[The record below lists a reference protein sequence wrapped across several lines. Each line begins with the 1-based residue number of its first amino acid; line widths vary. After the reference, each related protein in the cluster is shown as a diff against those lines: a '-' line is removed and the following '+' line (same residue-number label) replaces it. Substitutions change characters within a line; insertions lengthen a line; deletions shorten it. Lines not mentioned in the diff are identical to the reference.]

1 MSSTT
6 NMSSTKNMSST
17 GRMSYLRPA
26 LVLLILLTLITGIAY
41 PLLTTGL
48 AKLMFP
54 QQANGSLVMLG
65 DEVVGSSL
73 IGQNFTQPGYF
84 AGRPSATADMPYN
97 PMSSG
102 GSNLAA
108 SNPDL
113 DKAISERV
121 KLLRQANPTQ
131 TGPVPVDLVTASASG
146 LDPQISLEAAYYQA
160 PRIAS
165 IRQMPL
171 SEVKQLIDD
180 NVQKATPNFF
190 GESVVNVLNLNMAL
204 DAQSHVK
211 IPATP
216 VKS

>member
-6 NMSSTKNMSST
+6 NMSSTKSMSST

>member
-1 MSSTT
+1 
-6 NMSSTKNMSST
+6 
-17 GRMSYLRPA
+17 MSYLRPA

>member
-1 MSSTT
+1 
-6 NMSSTKNMSST
+6 
-17 GRMSYLRPA
+17 MSYLRPA

-48 AKLMFP
+48 AKLIFP

>member
-1 MSSTT
+1 MSSTINMSSTT
-6 NMSSTKNMSST
+6 
-17 GRMSYLRPA
+17 RMSYLRPA

-48 AKLMFP
+48 AKLMFS

-84 AGRPSATADMPYN
+84 SGRPSVTADMPYN
-97 PMSSG
+97 PMASG
-102 GSNLAA
+102 GSNLAI
-108 SNPDL
+108 SNPEL
-113 DKAISERV
+113 DKAITERV
-121 KLLRQANPTQ
+121 KSLRQANPTQ

-171 SEVKQLIDD
+171 SEVKQLIDN

-190 GESVVNVLNLNMAL
+190 GESVVNVLKLNMAL

-211 IPATP
+211 VPATST
-216 VKS
+216 KS

>member
-1 MSSTT
+1 MSSIT
-6 NMSSTKNMSST
+6 N
-17 GRMSYLRPA
+17 MSYLRPA

-48 AKLMFP
+48 AKLMFS

-84 AGRPSATADMPYN
+84 SGRPSVTADMPYN
-97 PMSSG
+97 PMASG
-102 GSNLAA
+102 GSNLAI
-108 SNPDL
+108 SNPEL
-113 DKAISERV
+113 DKAITERV

-171 SEVKQLIDD
+171 SEVKQLIDN

-211 IPATP
+211 VPATST
-216 VKS
+216 KS

>member
-1 MSSTT
+1 MSSTINMSSTT
-6 NMSSTKNMSST
+6 
-17 GRMSYLRPA
+17 RMSYLRPA

-48 AKLMFP
+48 AKLMFS

-84 AGRPSATADMPYN
+84 SGRPSVTADMPYN
-97 PMSSG
+97 PMASG
-102 GSNLAA
+102 GSNLAI
-108 SNPDL
+108 SNPEL
-113 DKAISERV
+113 DKAITERV
-121 KLLRQANPTQ
+121 KSLRQANPTQ

-165 IRQMPL
+165 IRQIPL
-171 SEVKQLIDD
+171 SEVKQLIDN

-190 GESVVNVLNLNMAL
+190 GESVVNVLKLNMAL

-211 IPATP
+211 VPATST
-216 VKS
+216 KS

>member
-1 MSSTT
+1 MSSTINMSSTT
-6 NMSSTKNMSST
+6 
-17 GRMSYLRPA
+17 RMSYLRPA

-48 AKLMFP
+48 AKLIFS

-84 AGRPSATADMPYN
+84 SGRPSVTADMPYN
-97 PMSSG
+97 PMASG
-102 GSNLAA
+102 GSNLAI
-108 SNPDL
+108 SNPEL
-113 DKAISERV
+113 DKAITERV
-121 KLLRQANPTQ
+121 KSLRQANPTQ

-171 SEVKQLIDD
+171 SEVKQLIDN

-211 IPATP
+211 VPATST
-216 VKS
+216 KS

>member
-1 MSSTT
+1 MSSTNNMSSTT
-6 NMSSTKNMSST
+6 
-17 GRMSYLRPA
+17 RMSYLRPA

-48 AKLMFP
+48 AKLMFS
-54 QQANGSLVMLG
+54 QQANGSRVMLG

-84 AGRPSATADMPYN
+84 SGRPSATADMPYN
-97 PMSSG
+97 PMASG
-102 GSNLAA
+102 GSNLAI
-108 SNPDL
+108 SNPEL
-113 DKAISERV
+113 DKAITERV
-121 KLLRQANPTQ
+121 KSLRQANPTQ

-146 LDPQISLEAAYYQA
+146 LDPQISLEASYYQA

-171 SEVKQLIDD
+171 SEVKQLIDN

-211 IPATP
+211 VPATST
-216 VKS
+216 KS

>member
-1 MSSTT
+1 MSATT
-6 NMSSTKNMSST
+6 NMSSTA
-17 GRMSYLRPA
+17 RMSYLRPA

-48 AKLMFP
+48 AKLMFSS
-54 QQANGSLVMLG
+54 QANGSLVMLG

-84 AGRPSATADMPYN
+84 ASRPSATSDMPYN
-97 PMSSG
+97 PMASG
-102 GSNLAA
+102 GSNLAI
-108 SNPDL
+108 SNPNL
-113 DKAISERV
+113 DKIISERV
-121 KLLRQANPTQ
+121 KLVRQANPSQ

-160 PRIAS
+160 PRIAN

-171 SEVKQLIDD
+171 SEVKQLIDS
-180 NVQKATPNFF
+180 NIQKATPNFF

-211 IPATP
+211 VPASP
-216 VKS
+216 AKS

>member
-6 NMSSTKNMSST
+6 NMSSTT
-17 GRMSYLRPA
+17 RMSYLRPA

-48 AKLMFP
+48 AKLMFS
-54 QQANGSLVMLG
+54 QQATGSRVMLG

-84 AGRPSATADMPYN
+84 SGRPSVTADMPYN
-97 PMSSG
+97 PMASG
-102 GSNLAA
+102 GSNLAI
-108 SNPDL
+108 SNPEL
-113 DKAISERV
+113 DKAITERV
-121 KLLRQANPTQ
+121 KSLRQANPTQ

-165 IRQMPL
+165 IRQMSL
-171 SEVKQLIDD
+171 SEVKQLIDS

-211 IPATP
+211 VPATST
-216 VKS
+216 KS

>member
-6 NMSSTKNMSST
+6 
-17 GRMSYLRPA
+17 RMSYLRPA

-48 AKLMFP
+48 AKLMFS
-54 QQANGSLVMLG
+54 QQATGSLVMLG

-84 AGRPSATADMPYN
+84 SGRPSVTADMPYN
-97 PMSSG
+97 PMASG
-102 GSNLAA
+102 GSNLAI
-108 SNPDL
+108 SNPEL
-113 DKAISERV
+113 DKAITERV
-121 KLLRQANPTQ
+121 KSLRQANPTQ

-171 SEVKQLIDD
+171 SEVKQLIDS

-216 VKS
+216 TKS

>member
-1 MSSTT
+1 MLSTNNMSSTT
-6 NMSSTKNMSST
+6 
-17 GRMSYLRPA
+17 RMSYLRPA

-48 AKLMFP
+48 AKLMFS
-54 QQANGSLVMLG
+54 QQANGSRVMLG

-84 AGRPSATADMPYN
+84 SGRPSVTADMPYN
-97 PMSSG
+97 PMASG
-102 GSNLAA
+102 GSNLAI
-108 SNPDL
+108 SNPEL
-113 DKAISERV
+113 DKAITERV
-121 KLLRQANPTQ
+121 KSLRQANPTQ

-165 IRQMPL
+165 IRQIPL
-171 SEVKQLIDD
+171 SEVKQLIDN

-190 GESVVNVLNLNMAL
+190 GESVVNVLKLNMAL

-211 IPATP
+211 VPATST
-216 VKS
+216 KS

>member
-1 MSSTT
+1 
-6 NMSSTKNMSST
+6 MSSTKNMSST

-26 LVLLILLTLITGIAY
+26 LILLILLTLITGIAY

-48 AKLMFP
+48 AKLIFP

>member
-1 MSSTT
+1 MSSTSNMSSTT
-6 NMSSTKNMSST
+6 S
-17 GRMSYLRPA
+17 MSYLRPA

-48 AKLMFP
+48 AKLMFS

-84 AGRPSATADMPYN
+84 SGRPSVTADMPYN
-97 PMSSG
+97 PMASG
-102 GSNLAA
+102 GSNLAI
-108 SNPDL
+108 SNPEL
-113 DKAISERV
+113 DKAITERV
-121 KLLRQANPTQ
+121 KSLRQANPTQ

-171 SEVKQLIDD
+171 SEVKQLIDN

-211 IPATP
+211 VPATST
-216 VKS
+216 KS

>member
-6 NMSSTKNMSST
+6 NMSSTS
-17 GRMSYLRPA
+17 RMSYLRPA

-48 AKLMFP
+48 AKLIFP

-65 DEVVGSSL
+65 DEVVGSRL

-131 TGPVPVDLVTASASG
+131 TGPVPVDLVTASTSG

-171 SEVKQLIDD
+171 SEVKQLIDG

>member
-6 NMSSTKNMSST
+6 NMSSTS
-17 GRMSYLRPA
+17 RMSYLRPA

-48 AKLMFP
+48 AKLIFP

-65 DEVVGSSL
+65 DEVVGSRL

-171 SEVKQLIDD
+171 SEVKQLIDG

>member
-6 NMSSTKNMSST
+6 NMSSTKSMSST

-26 LVLLILLTLITGIAY
+26 LILLILLTLITGIAY

-48 AKLMFP
+48 AKLIFP

>member
-6 NMSSTKNMSST
+6 NMSSTKSMSW
-17 GRMSYLRPA
+17 LRPA

>member
-1 MSSTT
+1 
-6 NMSSTKNMSST
+6 
-17 GRMSYLRPA
+17 MSYLRPA

-48 AKLMFP
+48 AKLMFS
-54 QQANGSLVMLG
+54 QQANGSRVMLG

-84 AGRPSATADMPYN
+84 SGRPSVTADMPYN
-97 PMSSG
+97 PMASG
-102 GSNLAA
+102 GSNLAI
-108 SNPDL
+108 SNPEL
-113 DKAISERV
+113 DKAITERV
-121 KLLRQANPTQ
+121 KSLRQANPTQ

-165 IRQMPL
+165 IRQIPL
-171 SEVKQLIDD
+171 SEVKQLIDN

-190 GESVVNVLNLNMAL
+190 GESVVNVLKLNMAL

-211 IPATP
+211 VPATST
-216 VKS
+216 KS